1 MFPETPAET
10 CMGVNRAKYSYYLG
24 LVAGTIVLL
33 STFRRMVSC
42 TLRKGV
48 RHGPGDDQ
56 VSAGRET
63 ERELYP
69 HTYSGLDYA
78 LLTESRTYIRTHG
91 SSVF

>member
-1 MFPETPAET
+1 MHGCEQGKVQLLPRT
-10 CMGVNRAKYSYYLG
+10 S
-24 LVAGTIVLL
+24 VAGTIVLL

-42 TLRKGV
+42 TLRKGAC
-48 RHGPGDDQ
+48 HGPGDDK

-63 ERELYP
+63 DQGLYP

-78 LLTESRTYIRTHG
+78 PLNESRTYIHS